1 VNWLVFAILSWV
13 ALGLEQ
19 GFRPALQVGSVNI
32 APSFVL
38 ILLVFISLWV
48 RASSVIPAA
57 LILGAC
63 LDMLNKV
70 PTETGESVVI
80 LGPWALGGA
89 LGAFLILN
97 LRAMVFRRNPLT
109 LAVLCFI
116 AAFAAQVVV
125 LAILMFRA
133 SYDSV
138 SLQPAATELTQRL
151 LTALYTGL
159 VSILIGPLLQMAAPW
174 IGVRKRTHVASVGPY
189 A

>member
-1 VNWLVFAILSWV
+1 MNWLVYAILAWI

-38 ILLVFISLWV
+38 ILMVFVSLWV
-48 RASSVIPAA
+48 RASAVIPAA
-57 LILGAC
+57 MILGAC

-70 PTETGESVVI
+70 PTSTGETVVV
-80 LGPWALGGA
+80 LGPWALGCA
-89 LGAFLILN
+89 LAAFLILN

-116 AAFAAQVVV
+116 ASFAAEVVV
-125 LAILMFRA
+125 LAILMFR
-133 SYDSV
+133 SWYDILV
-138 SLQPAATELTQRL
+138 LQPAAAELTQRL

-174 IGVRKRTHVASVGPY
+174 IGVRKRSRATIGPFS
-189 A
+189 